1 MNNKKILIITQ
12 SLAMGGA
19 ERVSSTLANL
29 LAEEFEVELATF
41 ANGNI
46 DFYSLN
52 RKVKRVELNLDQ
64 NSNCFFTGL
73 KNNIIRIYVLR
84 NYIKHSKSSTVIA
97 MMSMPTILT
106 AIACIGLKVKLI
118 GSERSYPPA
127 MPLGTLWESLRK
139 YSYSRLDNL
148 IVLTKESKR
157 WCLKNTLAK
166 SINIIPNPVV
176 YPLRDVEPIVSVD
189 KYIKPGMK
197 VILSVGRL
205 SIEKNQKDIIQACY
219 DSKLFEKGWYLFLVG
234 DGSELESLKRLSE
247 DLEASEHVIFVGKVG
262 NVGNWYKR
270 ADIYALT
277 SLFEGFPNT
286 LIEAMSQ
293 GTAVISYDCDTG
305 PRDIIT
311 NNVDGKLIEPN
322 LGSLTEALV
331 WLAEDETLRGQLG
344 REATKVRERYS
355 IDNTL
360 KKWIVNCFL

>member
-19 ERVSSTLANL
+19 ERVSSILADL
-29 LAEEFEVELATF
+29 LVDEFEVELATF
-41 ANGNI
+41 ANKNI

-64 NSNCFFTGL
+64 NSNCFLMGL
-73 KNNIIRIYVLR
+73 KNNIRRIHILR
-84 NYIKHSKSSTVIA
+84 NYIKNSKSSTVIT

-106 AIACIGLKVKLI
+106 AIACIGLKVKLV

-127 MPLGTLWESLRK
+127 MPLGKLWESLRR

-148 IVLTKESKR
+148 VVLTEESKR

-166 SINIIPNPVV
+166 SINIIQNPVV
-176 YPLRDVEPIVSVD
+176 YPVRDVEPIVSVD

-205 SIEKNQKDIIQACY
+205 STEKNQKDIIQAFH

-247 DLEASEHVIFVGKVG
+247 DLQSSDHVIFVGKVG
-262 NVGNWYKR
+262 NVGHWYER

-293 GTAVISYDCDTG
+293 GTAVVSYDCNTG
-305 PRDIIT
+305 PRDIII
-311 NNVDGKLIEPN
+311 NNVNGKLIEPD
-322 LGSLTEALV
+322 LGSLSEALI
-331 WLAEDETLRGQLG
+331 WLAEDETLRNQLG
-344 REATKVRERYS
+344 REAIKVREIYS
-355 IDNTL
+355 IDNFL
-360 KKWIVNCFL
+360 KKWIANCFL